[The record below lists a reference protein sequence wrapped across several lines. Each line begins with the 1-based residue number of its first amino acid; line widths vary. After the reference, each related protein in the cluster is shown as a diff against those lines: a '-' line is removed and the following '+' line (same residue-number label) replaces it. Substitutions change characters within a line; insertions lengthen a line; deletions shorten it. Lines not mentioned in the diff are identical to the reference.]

1 MHKLS
6 IIVPVYNA
14 KKYLKKCIDSILKQ
28 TYTDFE
34 LILIDDGST
43 DNSGE
48 ICDEYAKANSNIRV
62 IHKENEGLVAA
73 RKTGLQNA
81 LGEYIGFVDSDDY
94 IDEGMYETLMKPIEK
109 NNADI
114 SIGGLVSV
122 NENGVLNE
130 LFNKFA
136 EGFYDKKRMTEEVF
150 PKMLY
155 HSGFINYGI
164 IPGVVVK
171 VFKKSVLEK
180 GIAKVDNRIKMG
192 EDGAITFNTIFY
204 AKSIYFVDSAQYYYV
219 QHAES
224 MIHKYNPKRMEE
236 FMFLY
241 DCLYSIEDKEF
252 KKQLDNFFA
261 YLFVYAITD
270 CILADGLDEKQK
282 KAEIKTI
289 LTNKRV
295 KKAIKSAKLKDVCL
309 KHQVKLLLVKM
320 RCIGILIK
328 LFSARGN

>member
-192 EDGAITFNTIFY
+192 
-204 AKSIYFVDSAQYYYV
+204 
-219 QHAES
+219 
-224 MIHKYNPKRMEE
+224 
-236 FMFLY
+236 
-241 DCLYSIEDKEF
+241 
-252 KKQLDNFFA
+252 
-261 YLFVYAITD
+261 
-270 CILADGLDEKQK
+270 
-282 KAEIKTI
+282 
-289 LTNKRV
+289 
-295 KKAIKSAKLKDVCL
+295 
-309 KHQVKLLLVKM
+309 
-320 RCIGILIK
+320 
-328 LFSARGN
+328 